1 MIKLVVF
8 DMAGTTIN
16 EDNVVYKTLQKA
28 VNNKGYNCSLDE
40 VLFLGAGKEKLQ
52 AITDILKSKKPDN
65 TSTVEAL
72 QIFQEFKIF
81 LDESYKTQE
90 IHAFDDVENIFEK
103 LKSKDIK
110 IVLNTGY
117 DYKTA
122 SFLLEKLN
130 WQLGKDYDALITA
143 DDVKNGR
150 PAPDMILKAMELF
163 KIIDPKEVLKV
174 GDSIVDIEEG
184 IAANCGITIG
194 VTTGAQ
200 NKEQLL
206 SASPTYVFSS
216 LTSLLEI
223 I

>member
-52 AITDILKSKKPDN
+52 AITDILTSKNPGRN
-65 TSTVEAL
+65 ITEEAL
-72 QIFQEFKIF
+72 QIFQEFKIL
-81 LDESYKTQE
+81 LDDSYKNLE
-90 IHAFDDVENIFEK
+90 IKAFDDVENVFGQ
-103 LKSKDIK
+103 LKSKGIK
-110 IVLNTGY
+110 IALNTGY

-122 SFLLEKLN
+122 SFLLKKLN
-130 WQLGKDYDALITA
+130 WQLGTDYDTLITA
-143 DDVKNGR
+143 DDVKNSR

-163 KIIDPKEVLKV
+163 KIIDPNEVVKV

-184 IAANCGITIG
+184 KAANCGITIG

-200 NKEQLL
+200 TKEQLF
-206 SASPTYVFSS
+206 SASPTYVFSN
-216 LTSLLEI
+216 LISLLGI

>member
-1 MIKLVVF
+1 MIKLIVF

-52 AITDILKSKKPDN
+52 AIIDILKSKNPDTN
-65 TSTVEAL
+65 ITQEAL
-72 QIFQEFKIF
+72 QIFQEFKIL
-81 LDESYKTQE
+81 LDESYENLE
-90 IHAFDDVENIFEK
+90 IQAFDDVENVFEK
-103 LKSKDIK
+103 LKSKNIK

-122 SFLLEKLN
+122 SFLLKKLN
-130 WQLGKDYDALITA
+130 WQIGKNYDALITA

-163 KIIDPKEVLKV
+163 KIIDAKEVVKI
-174 GDSIVDIEEG
+174 GDSIIDIEEG
-184 IAANCGITIG
+184 KAANCGITIG
-194 VTTGAQ
+194 VTTGAHT
-200 NKEQLL
+200 KEQLL
-206 SASPTYVFSS
+206 SAAPTYVFSN

>member
-52 AITDILKSKKPDN
+52 AITDILKSKKPD
-65 TSTVEAL
+65 TTITVEAL

-90 IHAFDDVENIFEK
+90 IHAFDDVENVFEK

-163 KIIDPKEVLKV
+163 KIIDPEEVLKV

-216 LTSLLEI
+216 LTSILEI